1 MSDLLF
7 LATTMLSPF
16 CFSWRDWV
24 SIFTILQSNNNVMMT
39 TKRLTT
45 YLYITNITDM
55 TDRLT
60 WTLLT

>member
-39 TKRLTT
+39 TTRLTT
-45 YLYITNITDM
+45 YLYITNMTDM
-55 TDRLT
+55 TD
-60 WTLLT
+60 